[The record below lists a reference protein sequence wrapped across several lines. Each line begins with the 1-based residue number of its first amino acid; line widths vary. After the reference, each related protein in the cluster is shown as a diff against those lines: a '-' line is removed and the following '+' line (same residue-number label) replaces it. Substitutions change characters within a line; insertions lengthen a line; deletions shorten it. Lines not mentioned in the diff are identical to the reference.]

1 MSGGQHVGKL
11 ADAIGDDE
19 MDEARAVAR
28 ANAEALAKLAK
39 PIERKRE
46 SRHDLGDG
54 DQCPAVDETG
64 QSLRHG
70 KMYVFGKRQYCP
82 HSDHDG
88 KRVDGVRQPRTQRW
102 FPLWMDKENVA

>member
-46 SRHDLGDG
+46 HRNDLGDG
-54 DQCPAVDETG
+54 DPCPAVDEEG
-64 QSLRHG
+64 RSLNHG
-70 KMYVFGKRQYCP
+70 KMYVHGKRQWCP

-88 KRVDGVRQPRTQRW
+88 KRVNGVRQPRTRCW
-102 FPLWMDKENVA
+102 FPLWMDKENAA